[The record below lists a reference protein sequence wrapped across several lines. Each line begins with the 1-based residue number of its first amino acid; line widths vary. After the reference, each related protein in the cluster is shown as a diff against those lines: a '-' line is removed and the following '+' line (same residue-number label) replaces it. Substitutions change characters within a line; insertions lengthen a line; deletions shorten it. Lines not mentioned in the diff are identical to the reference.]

1 MFTKSALI
9 VRGGWEGHEPRQ
21 CSDVFVPFLK
31 EQGYEV
37 DVQDT
42 VEVYADK
49 DRMAKLSLV
58 VQCWTM
64 GTMTGEQERGLL
76 DAVKSGVG
84 IAGWHG
90 GLCDSFRAN
99 CEYQW
104 MTGGQFVA
112 HPGGIIDYTINIAKP
127 EDPIVAGLKDFAMHS
142 EQYYMHVDPSNDVLA
157 TTRIV
162 GPNAPWVAGC
172 VMPVVWK
179 RTFGEGRVFY
189 SALGHVAKDFE
200 GPECLEIMKR
210 GMLWA
215 SK

>member
-1 MFTKSALI
+1 MFAKSALI

-112 HPGGIIDYTINIAKP
+112 HPGGIIDYTVNIVKP
-127 EDPIVAGLKDFAMHS
+127 EDPVVAG
-142 EQYYMHVDPSNDVLA
+142 
-157 TTRIV
+157 
-162 GPNAPWVAGC
+162 
-172 VMPVVWK
+172 
-179 RTFGEGRVFY
+179 GE
-189 SALGHVAKDFE
+189 
-200 GPECLEIMKR
+200 
-210 GMLWA
+210 
-215 SK
+215 